1 MEIDDSEEVLL
12 NERSRLMDEKVKYID
27 IKNDEKE
34 SSLLNRELIFRKE
47 KESESEIFGSS

>member
-34 SSLLNRELIFRKE
+34 RSLLNRELIFRKE